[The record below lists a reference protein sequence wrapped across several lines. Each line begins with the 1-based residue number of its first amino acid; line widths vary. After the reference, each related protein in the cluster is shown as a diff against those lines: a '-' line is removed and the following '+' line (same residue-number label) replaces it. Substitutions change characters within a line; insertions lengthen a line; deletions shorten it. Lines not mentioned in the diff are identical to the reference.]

1 MLVDDHAVF
10 RQGLQTA
17 LGDQFRIV
25 GEAVE
30 VGEAVDKAVQL
41 KPDVVIMDVS
51 MPGMNGVA
59 ATRGIKERLP
69 DAQVVI
75 VTAKDDDAT
84 LLGAIEAGAC
94 AFVPKHESLQVLLDA
109 VKQASEGA
117 AYLPPN
123 VTARVM
129 AAAAGVA
136 RGEPLPST
144 RSPLSARETEVLTLL
159 ASGMSNR
166 EMASALCLSEST
178 IGNCVTQILKKLH
191 VRDRTRAT
199 VYAIE
204 HGLVR
209 I

>member
-30 VGEAVDKAVQL
+30 GGEAVDKAVQL

-109 VKQASEGA
+109 VKQASQIA
-117 AYLPPN
+117 ALR
-123 VTARVM
+123 A
-129 AAAAGVA
+129 
-136 RGEPLPST
+136 
-144 RSPLSARETEVLTLL
+144 
-159 ASGMSNR
+159 
-166 EMASALCLSEST
+166 
-178 IGNCVTQILKKLH
+178 
-191 VRDRTRAT
+191 RDRSADPAGFGHVQSRDGVGALPEREHDRQLCHPNPQEAPRARPDSG
-199 VYAIE
+199 
-204 HGLVR
+204 HGLCDR
-209 I
+209 TWTGPHLTAGAG